1 MNEKCN
7 SRRKEAFAK
16 AKATVTNL
24 MKPAKV
30 ILICGLLCS
39 GKSTYAAELS
49 KQEKAPVLSC
59 DALMLAM
66 FDERL
71 GDDHERVSAKAQTYL
86 FDLAVQHAKL
96 GIPVILDWGFW
107 TEQSRGNANR
117 FFAEHNIPVEWHFVE
132 VTDEMWRH
140 NIEKRNAARTPG
152 TYYVDEGLMQKCL
165 SRFEPPERGKMDVW
179 YQNTMKE

>member
-1 MNEKCN
+1 
-7 SRRKEAFAK
+7 
-16 AKATVTNL
+16 
-24 MKPAKV
+24 MKSAKV

-49 KQEKAPVLSC
+49 KREKAPVLSC
-59 DALMLAM
+59 DGLMLAM

-71 GDDHERVSAKAQTYL
+71 GDDHQRISAKAQAYL
-86 FDLAVQHAKL
+86 CDMAVQHAGL

-107 TEQSRGNANR
+107 TKQSRMYANR

-132 VTDEMWRH
+132 VCDEMWRR

-152 TYYVDEGLMQKCL
+152 TYYVDENLMQKCL
-165 SRFEPPERGKMDVW
+165 ARFEPPERKEMDVW
-179 YQNTMKE
+179 YQNKLKV